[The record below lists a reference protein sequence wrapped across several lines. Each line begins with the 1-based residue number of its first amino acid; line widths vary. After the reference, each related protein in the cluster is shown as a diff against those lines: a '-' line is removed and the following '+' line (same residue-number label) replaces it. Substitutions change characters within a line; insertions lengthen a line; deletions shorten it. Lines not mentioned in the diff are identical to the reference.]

1 MHQKLY
7 HLMSPDYEDFA
18 SVVRA
23 ARTAFHITPE
33 GHTQFKEWLQS
44 IKRYEKFYY

>member
-7 HLMSPDYEDFA
+7 HLVSPDYEDFA
-18 SVVRA
+18 NVVRA

-44 IKRYEKFYY
+44 IKR